1 MTDEEWSQKNFK
13 IKIPKAVKN
22 SAKARTLWETA
33 KKIAADMLS
42 GSFTPTTDAN
52 MYYAPKKCSPDW
64 AKKLTNTVMIGSH
77 KFGKLKNHSAFK

>member
-1 MTDEEWSQKNFK
+1 M
-13 IKIPKAVKN
+13 A
-22 SAKARTLWETA
+22 
-33 KKIAADMLS
+33 IAADMLADA
-42 GSFTPTTDAN
+42 FIPTTDAN

>member
-1 MTDEEWSQKNFK
+1 M
-13 IKIPKAVKN
+13 
-22 SAKARTLWETA
+22 LWETA

-64 AKKLTNTVMIGSH
+64 AKELTNTVMIGSH
-77 KFGKLKNHSAFK
+77 KFGKLKKHSAFK